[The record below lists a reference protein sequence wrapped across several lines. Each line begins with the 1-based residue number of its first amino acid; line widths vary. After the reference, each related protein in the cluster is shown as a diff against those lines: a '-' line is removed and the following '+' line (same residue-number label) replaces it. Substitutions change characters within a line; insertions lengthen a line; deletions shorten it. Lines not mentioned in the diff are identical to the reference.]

1 MIWSNIWRNQERKNA
16 EIENFFGTLSLASWG
31 LGNCDSDIA
40 VSSIHH
46 GSQYRLNFSDG
57 FWVGGLEVCE
67 LCLTR
72 ILWISITQFDNRKR
86 AWTRWVCRPP
96 LPPTSPTSSE
106 IMLLMDRLLPPPVTG
121 KAMNHNGLQWC
132 LTAGGS
138 ATWSSLPRTSAE
150 LNLAFGNGLV
160 SSITPLQNMEP
171 RPVVPPQKKAAGE
184 EVSLII
190 IMLRPLL
197 SVLFLEKSPEIG

>member
-72 ILWISITQFDNRKR
+72 ILWISITQFGNRKR

-138 ATWSSLPRTSAE
+138 ATWSSLPRTS
-150 LNLAFGNGLV
+150 LPSSTSRLATVWCPRLHRSRIWSPGPSCRRRRRLPGRRLV
-160 SSITPLQNMEP
+160 WLLLCYVLSS
-171 RPVVPPQKKAAGE
+171 ACC
-184 EVSLII
+184 
-190 IMLRPLL
+190 
-197 SVLFLEKSPEIG
+197 F

>member
-1 MIWSNIWRNQERKNA
+1 
-16 EIENFFGTLSLASWG
+16 
-31 LGNCDSDIA
+31 
-40 VSSIHH
+40 
-46 GSQYRLNFSDG
+46 
-57 FWVGGLEVCE
+57 
-67 LCLTR
+67 
-72 ILWISITQFDNRKR
+72 
-86 AWTRWVCRPP
+86 
-96 LPPTSPTSSE
+96 
-106 IMLLMDRLLPPPVTG
+106 MDRLLPPPVMG

-138 ATWSSLPRTSAE
+138 ATWSSSASDLSAE